1 MKPVSHTAS
10 LTYYLGAPWKILRF
24 VHESGKVTD
33 LYTKLGDSG
42 YYGSNI
48 VLIPEYGAGF
58 SIINTGSATLRGSYG
73 NVILDYVATTIIPT
87 LEVQASL
94 EAAKNFAGTYVASA
108 DSDLD
113 SSVTIAF
120 NKSTTGM
127 EHALSI
133 KKWISNG
140 TDVLKT
146 VYFGGVKP
154 RLLPSIPKQTPD
166 GEKGQVAF
174 LASLVRQKG
183 SYQVRRSWVFL
194 ARLLG
199 SIRRIMTG

>member
-1 MKPVSHTAS
+1 M
-10 LTYYLGAPWKILRF
+10 
-24 VHESGKVTD
+24 
-33 LYTKLGDSG
+33 
-42 YYGSNI
+42 
-48 VLIPEYGAGF
+48 
-58 SIINTGSATLRGSYG
+58 RGSYG

-87 LEVQASL
+87 LEAQASL
-94 EAAKNFAGTYVASA
+94 EATKNFAGTYVASA

-127 EHALSI
+127 ENALSI
-133 KKWISNG
+133 TKWVSNG

-174 LASLVRQKG
+174 QASLVRQK
-183 SYQVRRSWVFL
+183 SAYQVPGAAKLGVLGPFTGQYKTNYDWLNTDGVHYAGRGLNLFVFDVDEEGMATAVTPAA
-194 ARLLG
+194 ARVKLE
-199 SIRRIMTG
+199 RKK